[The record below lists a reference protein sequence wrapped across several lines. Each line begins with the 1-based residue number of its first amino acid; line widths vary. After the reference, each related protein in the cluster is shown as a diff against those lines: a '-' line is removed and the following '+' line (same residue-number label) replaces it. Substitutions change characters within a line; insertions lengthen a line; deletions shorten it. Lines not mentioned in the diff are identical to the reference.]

1 MVRLV
6 DFLSPK
12 WESSTGENAG
22 RFLGGNTR
30 CSLKI
35 ELCDK
40 LEPLKDHSVSWM
52 IFESFKIK

>member
-1 MVRLV
+1 V